1 MQPQSGQLRT
11 VDVRELLGRL
21 RLPAM
26 AAPMSAVS
34 TPALVA
40 DACLAGII
48 GAFPTS
54 NPRSAEQLEEWFDEI
69 DDRIAAGERSGHD
82 IGPVCAN
89 LIVGRQ
95 NRRLDTDIESVTRHG
110 IRIVVTSIGSPAPVV
125 DPLHAAGCAVLADVA
140 SVRHAHKALEAG
152 ADGLV
157 LLAAG
162 AGGHT
167 GWANPFAFVH
177 AVRRFYDGPL
187 AVAGGMSDGASLWA
201 ARCAGYD
208 LGLFGTRFIATPA
221 SAAPESWK
229 AAMYEASMDDISL
242 MTASNGVVASTLP
255 DDLGSAGHTVGAVGR
270 ELTVSEVVDELET
283 SWLAAQARTADLLG
297 ATR

>member
-1 MQPQSGQLRT
+1 MQLQPEHAPR
-11 VDVRELLGRL
+11 VRHLLAGL

-34 TPALVA
+34 TPALVRE
-40 DACLAGII
+40 ACAAGII

-54 NPRSAEQLEEWFDEI
+54 NARSVHQLDEWFDEI
-69 DDRIAAGERSGHD
+69 AAGDAGSPPSTGL
-82 IGPVCAN
+82 VCAN

-95 NRRLDTDIESVTRHG
+95 NRRLEHDVEAVARH
-110 IRIVVTSIGSPAPVV
+110 RIPLVVTSIGSPAPVIE
-125 DPLHAAGCAVLADVA
+125 PLHEAGCAVLADVA

-177 AVRRFYDGPL
+177 AVRGFYDGPL

-201 ARCAGYD
+201 AVCAGYD
-208 LGLFGTRFIATPA
+208 LGLFGTRFIATPVSDTPA
-221 SAAPESWK
+221 SWK
-229 AAMYEASMDDISL
+229 EAMYRATMDDISL
-242 MTASNGVVASTLP
+242 TTAPNGVVASTLP
-255 DDLGSAGHTVGAVGR
+255 DDLGSAGHTVGAVAR
-270 ELTVSEVVDELET
+270 EQTVAEVVDELEA
-283 SWLAAQARTADLLG
+283 SWLAARRRTAELLG
-297 ATR
+297 GARW